1 MYALCYGRIRSYAT
15 FIADELHV
23 LLYARYNGAF
33 DMLNVDKMEHRG
45 SSRSAKQGDRFQN

>member
-45 SSRSAKQGDRFQN
+45 SSRGAK